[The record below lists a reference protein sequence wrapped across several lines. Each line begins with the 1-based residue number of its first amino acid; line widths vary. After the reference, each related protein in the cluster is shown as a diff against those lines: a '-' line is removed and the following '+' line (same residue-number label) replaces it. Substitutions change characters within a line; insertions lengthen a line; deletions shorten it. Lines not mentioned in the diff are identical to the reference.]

1 MTELDRTM
9 TQPADDLIFIA
20 ALAGA
25 HGVRGECK
33 LKSFAGNPADAFA
46 YGPFLDETGQV
57 ILTPT
62 IWKPTKDGFIVRLAE
77 ALDRD
82 KAQAL
87 KGTRLYI
94 PRAALPALDEDEFY
108 HADLIGLTV
117 RSLDGAPMGT
127 IRAVHDFGAS
137 DLLEITGT
145 PDRKGSWMLPFTR
158 QFVPHVSIADGVVT
172 IDPPEDVGSK
182 AEEEAG
188 GMSDD

>member
-1 MTELDRTM
+1 M

-33 LKSFAGNPADAFA
+33 LKSFAGQPGDAFA
-46 YGPFLDETGQV
+46 YGPFLDEQGRV
-57 ILTPT
+57 LLTPK
-62 IWKPTKDGFIVRLAE
+62 IWKPTKDGFIVRFAE

-94 PRAALPALDEDEFY
+94 PRAALPELDEDEFY
-108 HADLIGLTV
+108 HTDLIGLEV
-117 RSLDGAPMGT
+117 QALDGAPMGT
-127 IRAVHDFGAS
+127 LKAVHDFGAS

-158 QFVPHVSIADGVVT
+158 QFVPHISLAEGVIT

-188 GMSDD
+188 GKSDD